1 MILDNNSSVSI
12 MQQVLILL
20 LLETLKF

>member
-12 MQQVLILL
+12 MQLVLILL
-20 LLETLKF
+20 LLVTLKF